1 MDFKMTKQ
9 TQVRSTAEAPA
20 RSAMKL
26 ALVVAIT
33 ALSGCYSHTDATGQT
48 TISAKPIDKEET
60 TSNDQCLR
68 ARLFEQCLKALPAGP
83 EATKYNDWDEVV
95 HLCELAAFRHSF
107 RVMKNIKQECRY
119 E

>member
-9 TQVRSTAEAPA
+9 TQVRSTEEAPA

-95 HLCELAAFRHSF
+95 AACESAAYYQSLRAAST
-107 RVMKNIKQECRY
+107 IKPECRP
-119 E
+119 